1 VSVVDHLRGGVRQVI
16 KLPKRAG
23 RGIRSGARD
32 LSSVPR
38 WVGRGAGSTGRAV
51 GRTVTGL
58 PSRASGL
65 VRGSTPEASAAR
77 PSDGAGDGMVERAR
91 DNPRFA
97 LTIAGGGLLLI
108 AWIGWAVYVTSA
120 HGARAGLGVVLSW
133 PVLLGALVLITL
145 PFIGVYLLIRRLQ
158 EGGSETGTTETP
170 AAEDEEVEEE
180 AEDGDDSEGDEDD
193 DGDSEADDG
202 DSEDDDAESEDDDG
216 ESSDEDTDTT
226 AKAGASG

>member
-1 VSVVDHLRGGVRQVI
+1 
-16 KLPKRAG
+16 
-23 RGIRSGARD
+23 
-32 LSSVPR
+32 
-38 WVGRGAGSTGRAV
+38 
-51 GRTVTGL
+51 
-58 PSRASGL
+58 
-65 VRGSTPEASAAR
+65 
-77 PSDGAGDGMVERAR
+77 MVERAR

-170 AAEDEEVEEE
+170 AAEDEDVEEE
-180 AEDGDDSEGDEDD
+180 AEDADDTEGDEDD
-193 DGDSEADDG
+193 DGDSEDEDG
-202 DSEDDDAESEDDDG
+202 ESEDDDAESEGDDAESEGDDG